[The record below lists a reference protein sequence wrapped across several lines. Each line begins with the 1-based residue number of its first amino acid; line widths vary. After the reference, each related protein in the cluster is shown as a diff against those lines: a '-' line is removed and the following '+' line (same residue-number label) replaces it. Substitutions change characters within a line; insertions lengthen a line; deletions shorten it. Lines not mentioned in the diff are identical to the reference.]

1 MKNPLIKDFSQAKL
15 CHTILQISRKAR
27 VFIMNKFLGLT
38 KRNLLIFFK
47 DKQAIVFSLLTS
59 IIVFVLYLLFL
70 RDSFVS
76 AIQSALNQAEGLS
89 SLVEAADV
97 EMYANL
103 TLLVGI
109 LGSAMITVPFN
120 CLTTVIKD
128 RENKIDY
135 DILTTPVRR
144 GQIIISYFVSAAVS
158 AILMTSIILT
168 IGLLILSQQGDVHMG
183 VEDILKAYG
192 VVAIGSVSA
201 TALFM
206 IVVLFFK
213 TSSASG
219 AFFGILSAAAG
230 FVIGAYVP
238 ISQFSTG
245 VQTFCNIFPASQI
258 TIVLR
263 NVLLNGTLDAINTS
277 IGGVDSGMFV
287 ETIRELFS
295 FKACMFDSY
304 LDIKEMMVYITVGI
318 VVCIAGMIIAYTK
331 TYKKQ

>member
-1 MKNPLIKDFSQAKL
+1 
-15 CHTILQISRKAR
+15 
-27 VFIMNKFLGLT
+27 MNKFLGLT

-47 DKQAIVFSLLTS
+47 DKQSIVFSLLTS

-76 AIQSALNQAEGLS
+76 AIQSALNQVEGLS
-89 SLVEAADV
+89 GLVEAADV

-109 LGSAMITVPFN
+109 LGSAMITVPYN
-120 CLTTVIKD
+120 CLTTVIRD

-135 DILTTPVRR
+135 DILATPIRR
-144 GQIIISYFVSAAVS
+144 WQIIVSYFVSATVS
-158 AILMTSIILT
+158 AIVMTGIILT
-168 IGLLILSQQGDVHMG
+168 IGLLILSQQGDMHMSA
-183 VEDILKAYG
+183 EAIWKAYG

-245 VQTFCNIFPASQI
+245 VQTFCNLFPASQI

-263 NVLLNGTLDAINTS
+263 NVLLNGTLDSINAS
-277 IGGVDSGMFV
+277 IGGVDGGMFV
-287 ETIRELFS
+287 ETIRDLFS
-295 FKACMFDSY
+295 FKACMFDGF
-304 LDIKEMMVYITVGI
+304 LNVREMLVYVTAGI
-318 VVCIAGMIIAYTK
+318 VVCVAGMIVAYAK

>member
-1 MKNPLIKDFSQAKL
+1 
-15 CHTILQISRKAR
+15 
-27 VFIMNKFLGLT
+27 MNKFLGLT

-47 DKQAIVFSLLTS
+47 DKQSIVFSLLTS

-70 RDSFVS
+70 KGSFVS
-76 AIQSALNQAEGLS
+76 AMESALNQVEGLS
-89 SLVEAADV
+89 SLVEAADI

-120 CLTTVIKD
+120 CLTTIVRD

-135 DILTTPVRR
+135 DILATPIRR
-144 GQIIISYFVSAAVS
+144 WEIIVSYFVSATVS
-158 AILMTSIILT
+158 AILMTGIILT
-168 IGLLILSQQGDVHMG
+168 IGLMILSRQGNMHMG
-183 VEDILKAYG
+183 VEDILNAYG

-213 TSSASG
+213 SSSASG

-230 FVIGAYVP
+230 FIIGAYIP

-245 VQTFCNIFPASQI
+245 VQTFCNIFPASQV
-258 TIVLR
+258 TIILR
-263 NVLLNGTLDAINTS
+263 NVLLQGTLDAINTS
-277 IGGVDSGMFV
+277 IGGVDGGMFV
-287 ETIRELFS
+287 ETIKDLFS
-295 FKACMFDSY
+295 FKACMFGRY
-304 LDIKEMMVYITVGI
+304 LSVSEMLVYII
-318 VVCIAGMIIAYTK
+318 CALLICIAGMILTYAK

>member
-1 MKNPLIKDFSQAKL
+1 
-15 CHTILQISRKAR
+15 
-27 VFIMNKFLGLT
+27 MNKFLGLT

-76 AIQSALNQAEGLS
+76 AIQSALTQVEGLS
-89 SLVEAADV
+89 SLVETADV

-109 LGSAMITVPFN
+109 LGSAMITVPYN

-135 DILTTPVRR
+135 DILATPIRR
-144 GQIIISYFVSAAVS
+144 WQIIISYFVSATVS
-158 AILMTSIILT
+158 AIVMTGIILT
-168 IGLLILSQQGDVHMG
+168 IGLLILSQQGDMHMST
-183 VEDILKAYG
+183 EAIWKAYG
-192 VVAIGSVSA
+192 IVAIGSVSA

-245 VQTFCNIFPASQI
+245 VQTFCNLFPASQI

-277 IGGVDSGMFV
+277 IGGVDQGMFV
-287 ETIRELFS
+287 ETIRDLFS
-295 FKACMFDSY
+295 FKACMFDQY
-304 LDIKEMMVYITVGI
+304 LDMSEMMVYVVVGI
-318 VVCIAGMIIAYTK
+318 VVCVAGMIVAYAK

>member
-1 MKNPLIKDFSQAKL
+1 
-15 CHTILQISRKAR
+15 
-27 VFIMNKFLGLT
+27 MNKFLGLT

-47 DKQAIVFSLLTS
+47 DKQSIVFSLLTS

-70 RDSFVS
+70 KGSFVS
-76 AIQSALNQAEGLS
+76 AMESALNQVEGLS
-89 SLVEAADV
+89 SLVEAADI

-120 CLTTVIKD
+120 CLTTIVRD

-135 DILTTPVRR
+135 DILATPIRR
-144 GQIIISYFVSAAVS
+144 WEIIVSYFVSATVS
-158 AILMTSIILT
+158 AILMTGIILT
-168 IGLLILSQQGDVHMG
+168 IGLMILSRQGNMHMG
-183 VEDILKAYG
+183 VEDILNAYG

-213 TSSASG
+213 SSSASG

-230 FVIGAYVP
+230 FIIGAYIP

-245 VQTFCNIFPASQI
+245 VQTFCNIFPASQV
-258 TIVLR
+258 TIILR
-263 NVLLNGTLDAINTS
+263 NVLLQGTLDAINTS
-277 IGGVDSGMFV
+277 IGGVDGGMFV
-287 ETIRELFS
+287 ETIKDLFS
-295 FKACMFDSY
+295 FKACMFDRY
-304 LDIKEMMVYITVGI
+304 LSVSEMLVYII
-318 VVCIAGMIIAYTK
+318 CALLICIAGMILTYAK

>member
-1 MKNPLIKDFSQAKL
+1 
-15 CHTILQISRKAR
+15 
-27 VFIMNKFLGLT
+27 MNKFLGLT

-47 DKQAIVFSLLTS
+47 DKQAIMFSLLTS

-76 AIQSALNQAEGLS
+76 AIQSALNQVEGLS

-109 LGSAMITVPFN
+109 LGSAMITVPYN
-120 CLTTVIKD
+120 CLTTVVRD

-144 GQIIISYFVSAAVS
+144 GQIIVSYFVSSAVS
-158 AILMTSIILT
+158 AIIMTGIILT
-168 IGLLILSQQGDVHMG
+168 IGLLMLSQQGNIHMG
-183 VEDILKAYG
+183 VEAILKAYG

-263 NVLLNGTLDAINTS
+263 NVLLNGTLDSINAS
-277 IGGVDSGMFV
+277 IGGIDGGMFV
-287 ETIRELFS
+287 ETIRDLFS

-304 LDIKEMMVYITVGI
+304 LDIEEMLIYITVAILICI
-318 VVCIAGMIIAYTK
+318 VGMIVTYSK